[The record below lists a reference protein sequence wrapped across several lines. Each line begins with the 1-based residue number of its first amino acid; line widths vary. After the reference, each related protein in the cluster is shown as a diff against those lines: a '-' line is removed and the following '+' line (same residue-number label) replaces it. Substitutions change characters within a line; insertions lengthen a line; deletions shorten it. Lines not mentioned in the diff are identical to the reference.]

1 MSKREIHIKLTEEAD
16 ELLQKYKSENGIKT
30 DSAAITHLLMAS
42 ENNKRIAIAVR
53 EELETNY
60 MSKDRLKWGVQTAEQ
75 NSIVM
80 LDAINTMLH
89 MFKAEACISTELAPH
104 PVVEQSRNKLK
115 EKIAHFKQKS
125 DERKSKG
132 KL

>member
-16 ELLQKYKSENGIKT
+16 ELLQQYKKENGIKT
-30 DSAAITHLLMAS
+30 DGAAITHLLMAS

-89 MFKAEACISTELAPH
+89 MFQAEACISTELAPH